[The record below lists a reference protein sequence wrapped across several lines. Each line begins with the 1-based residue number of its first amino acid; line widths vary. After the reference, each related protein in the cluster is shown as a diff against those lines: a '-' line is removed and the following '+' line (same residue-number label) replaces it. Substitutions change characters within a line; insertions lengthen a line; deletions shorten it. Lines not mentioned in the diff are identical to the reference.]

1 MSEDN
6 VALVSKCMGV
16 LRDHVGIVEA
26 ERFIYLIRSEAFDYT
41 KWQREHYDAMTPEE
55 ISAEAKRYNSEHP
68 FKGKKAVVI

>member
-26 ERFIYLIRSEAFDYT
+26 ERFIYLMRSEAFDYT
-41 KWQREHYDAMTPEE
+41 RWQRKHYDAMTPEE
-55 ISAEAKRYNSEHP
+55 LEKAFDRYSEEHP
-68 FKGKKAVVI
+68 FHGKKAVVI